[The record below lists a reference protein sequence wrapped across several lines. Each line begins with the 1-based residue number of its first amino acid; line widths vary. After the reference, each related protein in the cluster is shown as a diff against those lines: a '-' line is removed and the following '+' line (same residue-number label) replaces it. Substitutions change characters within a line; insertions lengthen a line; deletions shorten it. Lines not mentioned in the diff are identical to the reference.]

1 MLIPCQVVLA
11 NPPWRESGPRGK
23 KSPEYADLS
32 SSQRVKFW
40 PQMETGPF
48 FIIFQLN
55 PFKDLLKIL
64 VITTNIF
71 THYLLLFLLKKKNFI
86 YVAAPGLSCGMWD
99 LVLCPGI
106 KPGAPALGVWSFGH
120 WTMREVLI
128 FVCLVPL
135 LCSLEQCLG
144 NGRGW
149 VECLLNECFTACQ

>member
-11 NPPWRESGPRGK
+11 NPPRRESGPRGK

-71 THYLLLFLLKKKNFI
+71 THYLLFFLLKI
-86 YVAAPGLSCGMWD
+86 YPVTTTDRPSIGSWRHKITKDTPRPLDAPGLFEESGSGM
-99 LVLCPGI
+99 L
-106 KPGAPALGVWSFGH
+106 
-120 WTMREVLI
+120 
-128 FVCLVPL
+128 
-135 LCSLEQCLG
+135 
-144 NGRGW
+144 
-149 VECLLNECFTACQ
+149 